1 MKPII
6 AVGFLLL
13 NSALET
19 NYEGIISFYLSR
31 TKILSDGDM
40 ILVIKFISSSSIA
53 IILVW

>member
-53 IILVW
+53 IILV